1 MHKNLNSRILGKNIF
16 VSNDCRKTGL
26 NNNDLIVGVSGSGK
40 TGGYVIPNIELA
52 NESMIIADT
61 KGNLHR
67 KYAQKLKDAGYVVHL
82 LDFVNLDRSE
92 SYNPLDYIKAGK
104 TEDSCREQDIIT
116 IARAMVPNK
125 TKNDPFWDESART
138 VVASLISFVKEALP
152 EEEQNLESALKIF
165 KLLGTAEGSQLFREF
180 EAEKPD
186 SFAIKKYHQYEK
198 SFAADR
204 TWACICQFVTEA
216 LELYDLAE
224 ANTLFRQKSSFRF
237 EELGERKTAVFINI
251 SDTDRAFD
259 KLVNV
264 FYTQAL
270 HELCTAAD
278 KNENGCLD
286 IPVRIILDDFATNVY
301 IPDFDKIISVI
312 RSRGISVSIILQSIS
327 QLETLYTKPQ
337 AQTIING
344 CDHMLYLGSQ
354 DVDTAHFV
362 AIKANKTTDNI
373 LNMKLDDAY
382 LFSRGELPRKIE
394 KVPPYQFN
402 PDAVL

>member
-1 MHKNLNSRILGKNIF
+1 MKKNLNQRILGKNIY

-40 TGGYVIPNIELA
+40 TGGYVIPNIEIS

-61 KGNLHR
+61 KGNLYR
-67 KYAQKLKDAGYVVHL
+67 KYAKKLEDAGYVIHL
-82 LDFVNLDRSE
+82 LDFVNLDNSE
-92 SYNPLDYIKAGK
+92 SYNPLDYIKPGK
-104 TEDSCREQDIIT
+104 EEDSCREQDIIT
-116 IARAMVPNK
+116 IARAMVPGK
-125 TKNDPFWDESART
+125 TKDDPFWDESART
-138 VVASLISFVKEALP
+138 VVASLIAFVKEALP
-152 EEEQNLESALKIF
+152 EKEQHLESVLKIF
-165 KLLGTAEGSQLFREF
+165 KLLGTPEGTQLFREF
-180 EAEKPD
+180 EAEKPN
-186 SFAIKKYHQYEK
+186 SFAIKKYQQYQK
-198 SFAADR
+198 TFAADR
-204 TWACICQFVTEA
+204 TWGCICQFVTEA

-224 ANTLFRQKSSFRF
+224 VKELFHKRSAFQFS
-237 EELGERKTAVFINI
+237 ELGEQKTAVFINI

-270 HELCTAAD
+270 HELCAAAD
-278 KNENGCLD
+278 KKENGCLD

-344 CDHMLYLGSQ
+344 CDHLLYLGSQ
-354 DVDTAHFV
+354 DVDTAQFIGV
-362 AIKANKTTDNI
+362 KANKTTDHI
-373 LNMKLDDAY
+373 LNMKLNEAY
-382 LFSRGELPRKIE
+382 LFSRGELPKMIE

-402 PDAVL
+402 YKEVM